1 MEQYNKP
8 GSIQID
14 EIILTNYNGSRKT
27 NITPIV
33 MEFNIYESMNKP
45 FVTASFVIHDAVA
58 LVTQFPIIG
67 QEVIQIKF
75 KTPGNAF
82 LKPIEHAFRVIG
94 IQEYKR
100 ENIRET
106 TYMLN
111 CVSPPMIKDMNTRI
125 RKAYVDRP
133 ISEMVQTIV
142 KDYLGAE
149 CEANDPT
156 EGTRTYVVP
165 NISPSDACLWLTR
178 NAKSQNYMSNAYF
191 FFQSLDGFRF
201 VTSDQIIDPVVRTK
215 GSQNGRSIDKYYGMD
230 FEFSRGGTPRSSATG
245 GSGGASQL
253 SSKPYEYLK
262 LKSFVFHNMGNYYAG
277 MRMGYVE
284 NKINFIDPAT
294 SFYEEKVYKYNENDN
309 VFKKTSENRAAAFLT
324 DSNDYIKSGDS
335 FTLIEPTNHT
345 QQNTYQP
352 DQSFEILQ
360 NKIGSKFIFE
370 NVNATIT
377 IPGDSEKRCG
387 QVVDLQFPEYGGTDK
402 VEQEINKFI
411 SGEYLVLS
419 VRHIYN
425 SNGYDTV
432 MNVSKNAYEQPIEQT
447 GMGNSTSIA
456 SENKAATGADVEA
469 KDTLKRIPTR
479 SVQ

>member
-1 MEQYNKP
+1 
-8 GSIQID
+8 
-14 EIILTNYNGSRKT
+14 
-27 NITPIV
+27 
-33 MEFNIYESMNKP
+33 
-45 FVTASFVIHDAVA
+45 
-58 LVTQFPIIG
+58 
-67 QEVIQIKF
+67 
-75 KTPGNAF
+75 
-82 LKPIEHAFRVIG
+82 
-94 IQEYKR
+94 
-100 ENIRET
+100 
-106 TYMLN
+106 
-111 CVSPPMIKDMNTRI
+111 
-125 RKAYVDRP
+125 
-133 ISEMVQTIV
+133 
-142 KDYLGAE
+142 
-149 CEANDPT
+149 
-156 EGTRTYVVP
+156 
-165 NISPSDACLWLTR
+165 
-178 NAKSQNYMSNAYF
+178 
-191 FFQSLDGFRF
+191 
-201 VTSDQIIDPVVRTK
+201 
-215 GSQNGRSIDKYYGMD
+215 
-230 FEFSRGGTPRSSATG
+230 
-245 GSGGASQL
+245 
-253 SSKPYEYLK
+253 
-262 LKSFVFHNMGNYYAG
+262 MGNYYAG